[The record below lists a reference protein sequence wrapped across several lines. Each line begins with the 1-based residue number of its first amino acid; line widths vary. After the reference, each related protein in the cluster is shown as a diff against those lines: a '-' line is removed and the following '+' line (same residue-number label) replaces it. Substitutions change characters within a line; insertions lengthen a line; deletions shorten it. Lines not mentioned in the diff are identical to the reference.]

1 MFNKIT
7 NYLTQRGIAF
17 EVLEHAPTRTSQES
31 ASIRNTPL
39 EWGSKT
45 MLVKGKQSL
54 VMLLYR
60 ADRRISWSKLRKVE
74 IVGKKSRM
82 SSE

>member
-7 NYLTQRGIAF
+7 TLLKKRGVGF

-31 ASIRNTPL
+31 ASTRNTPL

-45 MLVKGKQSL
+45 MVVKGKEGL

-60 ADRRISWSKLRKVE
+60 ADRRVSWNKMRKLP
-74 IVGKKSRM
+74 
-82 SSE
+82 